1 MDLDTLNNLNNSVA
15 ALFAAAEQQGLLGM
29 QEICMVVQQ
38 NIPLLIERVEQ
49 AQPVQEEVLGFF
61 MPLAQA
67 YLAANAD
74 TASETVDVLLDCLG
88 SDAWPMPLPAD
99 YRDSLREV
107 LLVNKANS
115 ATTPVDI
122 AVGAIE
128 MEAVPVDSSLE
139 QPPLDSPSD
148 DVQAIAQQDTTQEL
162 IDMLAGEI
170 TRLCPELEHWLTAI
184 NHTDQEPTEESMEA
198 FASYVE
204 QIERMSMA
212 SDAVGLPSLKL
223 WFDLLHGCVAS
234 SGGLGL
240 TSAQHRVLSL
250 MPKAVLAYLEAPTDA
265 SAAEGLLDILRSDAW
280 GDLSPTAEL
289 HRLRSALPRVR
300 VTREIDSLPARQ
312 VQAHPEDV
320 SLTIPD
326 DINQDLLEGL
336 LQELPM
342 QTADFTAAIQHIATG
357 NGTVADIDVAKRA
370 AHTLKGAANTVGI
383 KGIANLTHHVED
395 ILVALSKHHVLPG
408 RNMAQM
414 LVHAGDCLE
423 AMSEAVAA
431 NGPVPDEA
439 IDILQEV
446 LDWAN
451 RIDHE
456 GIPEDDAPVSPV
468 KKPEEQVVQHAQ
480 QVRPSTPSVAQ
491 PTTQPEAA
499 TATAAAT
506 SNAGAAAESMVRVS
520 ASLIDELLRLVGE
533 TIISTGQVRERLQRL
548 EHQNRDIQ
556 EQNQVFL
563 QLAAK
568 LEQQVDMR
576 GLTGVRNASQ
586 HSVDFDPL
594 EFEHYS
600 ELHTISRQ
608 LIEIATDSNE
618 FSAQVKTEL
627 GKLAEVVNVQNR
639 LHDETQ
645 NTMMRLRMLPVSTIV
660 SRLQRSVRQTS
671 RLVEKEVVL
680 TVLGADTMVDA
691 NILNELVDPL
701 MHMLRNAIDHGIEST
716 EQRVAAGKGAEGHIV
731 LQFLR
736 EGNQIVVRCRDDGAG
751 VDVEAVRRKAQNNGL
766 ISPDARLPE
775 DELVRLVL
783 APGFST
789 RNEPTQVSG
798 RGVGLDVVYSRVLQ
812 LKGGLTLRS
821 ERGRGLEVVLNLP
834 ATLISTHALLV
845 TAQTQIFAVSSYGIQ
860 DIRYVMPNEL
870 QLVGSQ
876 KFFRMGNDL
885 LPLMHLDKLL
895 NFVDAETVDDTKDGG
910 FPALLVKDD
919 TGSLRAVRVQK
930 IMDSRN
936 LVVKSL
942 GRFVPKPHGVV
953 GATILGDGSVVAV
966 VDIPE
971 LIRKPTRQTVHPHH
985 LGGLHDVREGG
996 LRTAAAL
1003 RRSALVVDDSLSARR
1018 ATVQFMKDAGF
1029 EVQGAIDGIEA
1040 VEILAKWK
1048 PSILLVDMEMPR
1060 MNGLELTA
1068 HVRAQPDME
1077 HLPIIMITSRSTEKH
1092 RSQAKA
1098 AGVNVYLTK
1107 PFSEEDLLEHIA
1119 QLTGN

>member
-1 MDLDTLNNLNNSVA
+1 MDLEILNNLNNSVA
-15 ALFAAAEQQGLLGM
+15 EILAAAEQQGLLGM
-29 QEICMVVQQ
+29 QEVCMVVQQ
-38 NIPLLIERVEQ
+38 NIPLLMERVEQ
-49 AQPVQEEVLGFF
+49 AQPVQEDVLEFF
-61 MPLAQA
+61 VPLAQA
-67 YLAANAD
+67 YEAADAD
-74 TASETVDVLLDCLG
+74 TAPETVDVLLDCLG
-88 SDAWPMPLPAD
+88 SDAWPLPLPAD

-107 LLVNKANS
+107 LLADKVNAV
-115 ATTPVDI
+115 ADADAAVALDDAEVD
-122 AVGAIE
+122 AIE
-128 MEAVPVDSSLE
+128 IEAIPTEVASSVE
-139 QPPLDSPSD
+139 QPIEEQS
-148 DVQAIAQQDTTQEL
+148 ITQEL

-170 TRLCPELEHWLTAI
+170 TRLCPELEHLLAAI
-184 NHTDQEPTEESMEA
+184 NNTEQEPTEGSMEA
-198 FASYVE
+198 FANYVE
-204 QIERMSMA
+204 LVERLSIA
-212 SDAVGLPSLKL
+212 SDAVGLPSLKA

-240 TSAQHRVLSL
+240 TSVQHSVLSL
-250 MPKAVLAYLEAPTDA
+250 MPMAVLAYLAAPTDS
-265 SAAEGLLDILRSDAW
+265 SAAEGLLEIVRGDTW
-280 GDLSPTAEL
+280 GDICPALEL
-289 HRLRSALPRVR
+289 HRLQSALPRVR

-312 VQAHPEDV
+312 AQAHPEDV
-320 SLTIPD
+320 SLAIPD
-326 DINQDLLEGL
+326 DINQDLLDGL

-357 NGTVADIDVAKRA
+357 NGTIADIDVAKRA

-395 ILVALSKHHVLPG
+395 IFVALSKHHVLPG

-431 NGPVPDEA
+431 NGPAPDEA
-439 IDILQEV
+439 LDILQEV

-456 GIPEDDAPVSPV
+456 GIPEDDAPVVSTV
-468 KKPEEQVVQHAQ
+468 KQSIEPLAAQ
-480 QVRPSTPSVAQ
+480 LQ
-491 PTTQPEAA
+491 
-499 TATAAAT
+499 AAAP
-506 SNAGAAAESMVRVS
+506 SPAPEAGAAGGTTESMVRVS

-556 EQNQVFL
+556 EQNKVFL

-576 GLTGVRNASQ
+576 GLTEGSHTSQ
-586 HSVDFDPL
+586 HGADFDPL

-608 LIEIATDSNE
+608 LIEVATDSNE

-627 GKLAEVVNVQNR
+627 SKLAEVVNVQNR

-645 NTMMRLRMLPVSTIV
+645 NAMMRLRMLPVSTIV

-671 RLVEKEVVL
+671 RLVEKEVAL

-716 EQRVAAGKGAEGHIV
+716 EKRLAAGKNGEGHIV

-751 VDVEAVRRKAQNNGL
+751 VDVDAVRRKAQNNGL
-766 ISPDARLPE
+766 IAPDARLPE

-845 TAQTQIFAVSSYGIQ
+845 TAQTQTFAVSSYGVQ

-876 KFFRMGNDL
+876 QFFRMGNEL

-895 NFVDAETVDDTKDGG
+895 NFIDTKAVDETEDGG

-919 TGSLRAVRVQK
+919 TGLVRAVRVQQ

-936 LVVKSL
+936 LVVKGL

-966 VDIPE
+966 IDIPE
-971 LIRKPTRQTVHPHH
+971 LIRKPTRQTVHSHH
-985 LGGLHDVREGG
+985 VGGLHDARNDGG
-996 LRTAAAL
+996 RAAAL
-1003 RRSALVVDDSLSARR
+1003 RRTALVVDDSLSARR
-1018 ATVQFMKDAGF
+1018 ATIQFMKDSGF
-1029 EVQGAIDGIEA
+1029 DVRGAIDGIEA
-1040 VEILAKWK
+1040 IEILTKWK

-1060 MNGLELTA
+1060 MNGLDLTA
-1068 HVRAQPDME
+1068 HVRAQADMA
-1077 HLPIIMITSRSTEKH
+1077 HIPIIMITSRSTEKH

-1107 PFSEEDLLEHIA
+1107 PFSEEDLLEHLA
-1119 QLTGN
+1119 QLTGS

>member
-1 MDLDTLNNLNNSVA
+1 MDLEILNNLNDSVA
-15 ALFAAAEQQGLLGM
+15 ELLASAEQQGLLGM
-29 QEICMVVQQ
+29 QEACMVVQQ
-38 NIPLLIERVEQ
+38 NIPLLMDQVDS
-49 AQPVQEEVLGFF
+49 VQGDVLECFV
-61 MPLAQA
+61 PLAQA
-67 YLAANAD
+67 YLEVDSEALP
-74 TASETVDVLLDCLG
+74 ETVDLLLDCLG
-88 SDAWPMPLPAD
+88 AEVWPMPLPAD
-99 YRDSLREV
+99 YRESLREI
-107 LLVNKANS
+107 LIADKVNAAVVPANTAADAIKIE
-115 ATTPVDI
+115 ATTTEQPLEQ
-122 AVGAIE
+122 AIE
-128 MEAVPVDSSLE
+128 E
-139 QPPLDSPSD
+139 QPIS
-148 DVQAIAQQDTTQEL
+148 QEL

-170 TRLCPELEHWLTAI
+170 TRLCPDLEHLLAAI
-184 NHTDQEPTEESMEA
+184 NAIEQEPTEESMEA

-204 QIERMSMA
+204 LVERMSMA
-212 SDAVGLPSLKL
+212 SDAVGLPHLKA
-223 WFDLLHGCVAS
+223 WFDVLHGCIAG

-240 TSAQHRVLSL
+240 NLSQRSVLSL
-250 MPKAVLAYLEAPTDA
+250 MPMAVLAYLATPTDA
-265 SAAEGLLDILRSDAW
+265 SATEGLLDILRGEAWSDVPPVAT
-280 GDLSPTAEL
+280 DL
-289 HRLRSALPRVR
+289 HRLRSALPMVR
-300 VTREIDSLPARQ
+300 ITREIDSLPARQ
-312 VQAHPEDV
+312 VQAYPEDV

-336 LQELPM
+336 LQELPL

-395 ILVALSKHHVLPG
+395 IFVALSKHHVLPG

-439 IDILQEV
+439 IHILQEV

-456 GIPEDDAPVSPV
+456 GIPEDDVPVSTV
-468 KKPEEQVVQHAQ
+468 KQSVEQ
-480 QVRPSTPSVAQ
+480 Q
-491 PTTQPEAA
+491 PTTDPSNPTNPTNPTEPSVPD
-499 TATAAAT
+499 TATTATTAT
-506 SNAGAAAESMVRVS
+506 SGTAETMVRVS

-548 EHQNRDIQ
+548 EHQNRDIR
-556 EQNQVFL
+556 EQNAVFL

-568 LEQQVDMR
+568 LEEQVDMR
-576 GLTGVRNASQ
+576 SLTGTRTASDE
-586 HSVDFDPL
+586 HSADFDPL

-618 FSAQVKTEL
+618 FSTQVKSEL
-627 GKLAEVVNVQNR
+627 GKLSEVVNTQNR

-645 NTMMRLRMLPVSTIV
+645 NAMMRLRMLPVSTIV

-671 RLVEKEVVL
+671 RLVNKEVIL
-680 TVLGADTMVDA
+680 TVLGAETMVDA

-701 MHMLRNAIDHGIEST
+701 MHMLRNAIDHGIEPP
-716 EQRVAAGKGAEGHIV
+716 EQRLAVGKSSEGHIV

-751 VDVEAVRRKAQNNGL
+751 VDLEAVRRKAQNNGL
-766 ISPDARLPE
+766 ITPDLRIPD

-812 LKGGLTLRS
+812 LKGGLTLKS
-821 ERGRGLEVVLNLP
+821 DRGRGLEVVLNLP

-845 TAQTQIFAVSSYGIQ
+845 TVQTQIFAVSSYGVQ
-860 DIRYVMPNEL
+860 DIRYVIPSEL

-895 NFVDAETVDDTKDGG
+895 NFPDNQAVDDTRDGG

-936 LVVKSL
+936 LVVKGL
-942 GRFVPKPHGVV
+942 GQFVPKPHGVV

-966 VDIPE
+966 IDIPE
-971 LIRKPTRQTVHPHH
+971 LIRKPTRQIIHQHT
-985 LGGLHDVREGG
+985 GGLQDARGDAVGG
-996 LRTAAAL
+996 RNTTIAL
-1003 RRSALVVDDSLSARR
+1003 RRTAMVVDDSLSARR

-1029 EVQGAIDGIEA
+1029 EVRSAIDGIEA
-1040 VEILAKWK
+1040 VDILAKWK

-1068 HVRAQPDME
+1068 HVRAQPDMA
-1077 HLPIIMITSRSTEKH
+1077 HIPIIMITSRSTEKH

-1107 PFSEEDLLEHIA
+1107 PFGDDELLEHISE
-1119 QLTGN
+1119 LTGA